1 MLNHLDDIRVF
12 MRVAELENLSAAGRD
27 LRKTPAVVSSRIAR
41 LEAATGVSLLWRTT
55 RQVRLTPEG
64 ETFLEHCVDI
74 MRAVNKAE
82 SLLTLTDKTLSGP
95 VRITAPTG
103 IGESI
108 LVPAFVEFSQA
119 NPDINIQLHLTD
131 RFANLVEEKY
141 DLAIRISELRESGLI
156 VRKLADNRRVICGSP
171 AYLQANGTPLT
182 PQDLQHHNCLLLR
195 FPGSEQYQWRLTGPD
210 DEVHNLPISGPLDSD
225 RTDVLKHWARAGMG
239 LTLQNRIDI
248 AAELEAGLLLPVL
261 QEYKADGHRI
271 HAVYPQRRHMPPR
284 LRVTLDFLIEKF
296 KDLPT

>member
-64 ETFLEHCVDI
+64 ETFLEHCADI

-82 SLLTLTDKTLSGP
+82 SLLTHTDKNLSGP

-103 IGESI
+103 IGEHI
-108 LVPAFVEFSQA
+108 LVPAFVEFSKL

-131 RFANLVEEKY
+131 RLANLVEEKY

-156 VRKLADNRRVICGSP
+156 VRKLADNHRVICGSP
-171 AYLQANGTPLT
+171 DYLKANGIPRT
-182 PQDLQHHNCLLLR
+182 PQDLQVHSCLLLR

-210 DEVHNLPISGPLDSD
+210 NELHNLPISGPLDSD
-225 RTDVLKHWARAGMG
+225 RTDVLKQWALADVG

-248 AAELEAGLLLPVL
+248 AAELESGLLQPVL
-261 QEYKADGHRI
+261 QEFEADGHRI
-271 HAVYPQRRHMPPR
+271 NAVYPQRRHMPPR
-284 LRVTLDFLIEKF
+284 LRVTLDFLVEKF
-296 KDLPT
+296 RDLPA